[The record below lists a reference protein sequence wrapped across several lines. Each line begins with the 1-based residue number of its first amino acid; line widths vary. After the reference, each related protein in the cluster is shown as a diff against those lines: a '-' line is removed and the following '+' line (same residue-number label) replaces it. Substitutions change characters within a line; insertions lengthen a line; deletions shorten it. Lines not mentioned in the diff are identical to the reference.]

1 MDMDTLKQI
10 EKKWQQ
16 EWKKMDI
23 YKFDPESS
31 KPVYSIDTPPRYA
44 SGVLHIGHATHY
56 THIDMVARYKRMRG
70 YNVFFP
76 LCYDVNGI
84 PIEERVE
91 RALGITRL
99 EIERHEFIRLCKE
112 FADKN
117 IEKMT
122 EQYEKLGIS
131 MDDSIYYRT
140 DDPEFRKYTQIAF
153 LRLYKKGLVYRGTF
167 PINWC
172 PRCLTALADAEI
184 EYKKEITKLVY
195 IKFKVKET
203 GENIVIATTRPEL
216 LAACQAV
223 AIHPEDPRARKLSGK
238 TAIVPIYE
246 KEVPI
251 ILDEDV
257 DPSFGSGIVMIC
269 TFGDKTDVKWVMKY
283 KLPIEIVVDDRGR
296 MTEAAGSL
304 KGLPIKKAREKIIK
318 ELTERDLVEKV
329 EKIEHNVATCWRCNT
344 PIEILPKEQ
353 WFIKILPFKEEL
365 KRVAREARWYPEF
378 MIKRLDEWIDSLEW
392 DWVVSRQRYYGTPI
406 PVWICRKCGYVVPA
420 REEDCYVDPTI
431 DPPPV
436 EKCPKCG
443 GELKGCEDVFDTW
456 MDSSGTPLYNARW
469 IRDEKLFRKLYPMDL
484 RPNAHDIIRTWD
496 FYSIVRGWF
505 ETGKNPFK
513 AYMIDGFILAPDG
526 RPMHAHLGNVVDPL
540 EVIEDYGAEALR
552 YYAATCA
559 LGEDNAFRW
568 KDITRGVRFAIKI
581 LNIGKFLKNA
591 LNGWLYEDIPWEKL
605 HTVDKWILS
614 LYSKVLKEVTEA
626 MDNFRFDKALRAIEN
641 FTWNIFADEYIEIV
655 KHRVYNK
662 RDPAALYTL
671 YTVGL
676 GVIKMLAP
684 LLPHVTEEVYQDVF
698 RRFVNDISIH
708 VSSWPEPI
716 KVDEEAIVRG
726 DLIKEIV
733 ASVRRIKASKGL
745 PLNTEIESLTFS
757 QSGVELSKEDLEDIG
772 GAVRAKRV
780 ETVSRERVKERIVEI
795 KPNYS
800 VIGKEFREKTKE
812 IVEKL
817 KSGKITEKGIEINI
831 DGKRLVLGPE
841 YYEIKKELFIEGID
855 ADALAQVEKYGI
867 LVAVKF

>member
-1 MDMDTLKQI
+1 MDVDSLKQI

-16 EWKKMDI
+16 AWKKMNI
-23 YKFDPESS
+23 YRFDPNSD

-91 RALGITRL
+91 RTLGVTRL
-99 EIERHEFIRLCKE
+99 EIDRHEFIKLCRE
-112 FADKN
+112 FADRN

-131 MDDSIYYRT
+131 MDDSVYYRT

-184 EYKKEITKLVY
+184 EYKKERTKLVY

-203 GENIVIATTRPEL
+203 GEDLIIATTRPEL

-223 AIHPEDPRARKLSGK
+223 AIHPKDPRASILKEKR
-238 TAIVPIYE
+238 AIVPIYN

-269 TFGDKTDVKWVMKY
+269 TFGDKTDVRWVMKY
-283 KLPIEIVVDDRGR
+283 KLPIEIVVDDTGT
-296 MTEAAGSL
+296 MTEAAGEL
-304 KGLPIKKAREKIIK
+304 KGLKIKEAREKIIK
-318 ELTERDLVEKV
+318 ILEGRGLVEKI
-329 EKIEHNVATCWRCNT
+329 EEIEHNVATCWRCNT

-365 KRVAREARWYPEF
+365 KKVAREARWYPEF

-392 DWVVSRQRYYGTPI
+392 DWVISRQRYYGTPI
-406 PVWICRKCGYVVPA
+406 PVWICKNCGHVVPA
-420 REEDCYVDPTI
+420 REEDCYVDPTV

-456 MDSSGTPLYNARW
+456 MDSSGTPLYNAGWLRN
-469 IRDEKLFRKLYPMDL
+469 ENLFRKLYPMDL

-513 AYMIDGFILAPDG
+513 SYMIDGFILAPDG

-540 EVIEDYGAEALR
+540 EVVEKYGAEALR

-581 LNIGKFLKNA
+581 LNIGKFLKGV
-591 LNGWLYEDIPWEKL
+591 LEGWNYEDVLWEEL
-605 HTVDKWILS
+605 HTIDKWILS
-614 LYSKVLKEVTEA
+614 LYSKVNEEVTNA
-626 MDNFRFDKALRAIEN
+626 MDNFRFDKALRALEN
-641 FTWNIFADEYIEIV
+641 FAWNVFADEYIEIV
-655 KHRVYNK
+655 KHRAYGK
-662 RDPAALYTL
+662 RDKAALYTL

-676 GVIKMLAP
+676 GIIKMLAP
-684 LLPHVTEEVYQDVF
+684 LLPHVTEEVYQEVF
-698 RRFVNDISIH
+698 KRFTKDISIH
-708 VSSWPEPI
+708 VSAWPEPVKI
-716 KVDEEAIVRG
+716 DEESLKKG
-726 DLIKEIV
+726 ELIKDIV
-733 ASVRRIKASKGL
+733 ASVRRMKAARGL
-745 PLNTEIESLTFS
+745 PLNTEIERVTFS
-757 QSGVELSKEDLEDIG
+757 EPEVKLSEEDLEDIK
-772 GAVRAKRV
+772 GAIRARAISV
-780 ETVSRERVKERIVEI
+780 VPRARVKERVVDV
-795 KPNYS
+795 KPRYD
-800 VIGKEFREKTKE
+800 VIGRTFREKTKE
-812 IVEKL
+812 VVEKL
-817 KSGKITEKGIEINI
+817 KSGKITDKGIEIEL
-831 DGKRLVLGPE
+831 DGKTMLLGPE
-841 YYEIKKELFIEGID
+841 YYELKRELFIEGVE
-855 ADALAQVEKYGI
+855 ADDSAQIEKHGI
-867 LVAVKF
+867 LVTVKF

>member
-1 MDMDTLKQI
+1 MDVDSLKQI

-16 EWKKMDI
+16 AWKKMNI
-23 YKFDPESS
+23 YRFDPNSD

-91 RALGITRL
+91 RTLGVTRL
-99 EIERHEFIRLCKE
+99 EIDRHEFIKLCRE
-112 FADKN
+112 FADRN

-131 MDDSIYYRT
+131 MDDSVYYRT

-184 EYKKEITKLVY
+184 EYKKERTKLVY

-203 GENIVIATTRPEL
+203 GEDLIIATTRPEL

-223 AIHPEDPRARKLSGK
+223 AIHPKDPRASILKEKR
-238 TAIVPIYE
+238 AIVPIYN

-269 TFGDKTDVKWVMKY
+269 TFGDKTDVRWVMKY
-283 KLPIEIVVDDRGR
+283 KLPIEIVVDDTGT
-296 MTEAAGSL
+296 MTEAAGEL
-304 KGLPIKKAREKIIK
+304 KGLKIKEAREKIIK
-318 ELTERDLVEKV
+318 ILEGRGLVEKI
-329 EKIEHNVATCWRCNT
+329 EEIEHNVATCWRCNT

-365 KRVAREARWYPEF
+365 KKVAREARWYPEF

-392 DWVVSRQRYYGTPI
+392 DWVISRQRYYGTPI
-406 PVWICRKCGYVVPA
+406 PVWICKNCGHVVPA
-420 REEDCYVDPTI
+420 REEDCYVDPTV

-456 MDSSGTPLYNARW
+456 MDSSGTPLYNAGWLRN
-469 IRDEKLFRKLYPMDL
+469 ENLFRKLYPMDL

-513 AYMIDGFILAPDG
+513 SYMIDGFILAPDG

-540 EVIEDYGAEALR
+540 EVVEKYGAEALR

-581 LNIGKFLKNA
+581 LNIGKFLKGV
-591 LNGWLYEDIPWEKL
+591 LEGWNYEDVLWEEL
-605 HTVDKWILS
+605 HTIDKWILS
-614 LYSKVLKEVTEA
+614 LYSKVNEEVTNA
-626 MDNFRFDKALRAIEN
+626 MDNFRFDKALRALEN
-641 FTWNIFADEYIEIV
+641 FAWNVFADEYIEIV
-655 KHRVYNK
+655 KHRAYGK
-662 RDPAALYTL
+662 RDKAALYTL

-676 GVIKMLAP
+676 GIIKMLAP
-684 LLPHVTEEVYQDVF
+684 LLPHVTEEVYQEVF
-698 RRFVNDISIH
+698 KRFTKDISIH
-708 VSSWPEPI
+708 VSAWPEPVKI
-716 KVDEEAIVRG
+716 DEESLKKG
-726 DLIKEIV
+726 ELIKDIV
-733 ASVRRIKASKGL
+733 ASVRRMKAARGL
-745 PLNTEIESLTFS
+745 PLNTEIERVTFS
-757 QSGVELSKEDLEDIG
+757 EPEVKLSEEDLEDIK
-772 GAVRAKRV
+772 GAIRARAISV
-780 ETVSRERVKERIVEI
+780 VPRARVKERVVDV
-795 KPNYS
+795 KPRYD
-800 VIGKEFREKTKE
+800 VIGRTFREKTKE
-812 IVEKL
+812 VVEKL
-817 KSGKITEKGIEINI
+817 KSGKITDKGIEIEL
-831 DGKRLVLGPE
+831 DGKTMLLGPE
-841 YYEIKKELFIEGID
+841 YYELKKELFIEGVE
-855 ADALAQVEKYGI
+855 ADDSAQIEKHGI
-867 LVAVKF
+867 LVTVKF